1 MKFMLTK
8 GKGSVQGFTDEQG
21 VTHMPGDVVELPASY
36 KGLKWLKPVEKEV
49 KPVAPASKAEA
60 MTDAPLPEKKSPKA
74 K

>member
-36 KGLKWLKPVEKEV
+36 KGLKWLKPEIGRAHV
-49 KPVAPASKAEA
+49 
-60 MTDAPLPEKKSPKA
+60 
-74 K
+74 